1 MISDKYKND
10 LKNKTYL
17 SNKIIKGGSGFWG
30 AVAMAAHP
38 NLKQDELDLI
48 IDWILSVNKKK
59 EASLPYKGNIIASAE
74 DMGPG
79 NLMQITASYTDKG
92 GIGIKPLSAS
102 NSITL
107 RSALINMSSNNV
119 ATRVNVNNWKEY
131 RAAFLNGDDGW
142 LEFSN
147 FNLDDIKSIE
157 LSYGIPETLDKG
169 YIITLYQDEPNEG
182 KDKSNKIAELK
193 LANAQSSLLSKAV
206 LDLQNVK
213 QGQHKLFL
221 KIQRV
226 DKLEKNRL
234 AVISL
239 KLIQKK

>member
-1 MISDKYKND
+1 
-10 LKNKTYL
+10 
-17 SNKIIKGGSGFWG
+17 
-30 AVAMAAHP
+30 
-38 NLKQDELDLI
+38 
-48 IDWILSVNKKK
+48 
-59 EASLPYKGNIIASAE
+59 
-74 DMGPG
+74 
-79 NLMQITASYTDKG
+79 MQITASYTDKG

-107 RSALINMSSNNV
+107 RSALINMSSNNM

-131 RAAFLNGDDGW
+131 RAAFLNGEEGW

-169 YIITLYQDEPNEG
+169 YIITLYQDEPSEN
-182 KDKSNKIAELK
+182 KSNKIAELK
-193 LANAQSSLLSKAV
+193 LANAQSSLLSKTV

-234 AVISL
+234 AVISM